1 MKGGTKAMAAETSF
15 WEYVKRAFHA
25 KVPVKGL
32 GPISVNKWF
41 LAGAAILGFGAPPI
55 WLLALGSE
63 MSYLYWLSSNQRFR
77 KLIDGERLSGERERW
92 DKRVKDLEAKLG
104 REALAR
110 FQALAAKCREVQE
123 LSETSASPVAPL
135 EEAKTS
141 GMDQLIYM
149 HLRLLVSRATLDAN
163 FSLEEKPRLLK
174 EIERLEREIAGPGL
188 PEAVKRS
195 KQGTLEIQKK
205 RLENLDRVDEQRAVI
220 DSELERIEN
229 QVELIREDTA
239 MGREP
244 LALSSRIDS
253 VVNSLGETSEW
264 MKKNADLLGNIGEE
278 KPREVPIFLAP
289 PAVKEGG

>member
-1 MKGGTKAMAAETSF
+1 MAEATSF

-32 GPISVNKWF
+32 GPISLNKWF
-41 LAGAAILGFGAPPI
+41 LAGAAILGFGAPPV
-55 WLLALGSE
+55 WLLGLGAE
-63 MSYLYWLSSNQRFR
+63 MAYLYWLSTNPRFR
-77 KLIDGERLSGERERW
+77 RLVDGERLAGERDRW
-92 DKRVKDLEAKLG
+92 DKKVKELETKLD
-104 REALAR
+104 RESMSR
-110 FQALAAKCREVQE
+110 NFVLAAKCREVQA
-123 LSETSASPVAPL
+123 LSAVSGAPVAPL
-135 EEAKTS
+135 EEAKVS

-149 HLRLLVSRATLDAN
+149 HLRLLVSRATLNAN
-163 FSLEEKPRLLK
+163 FAADEKPRLVK
-174 EIERLEREIAGPGL
+174 EIERLEREVATPGIA
-188 PEAVKRS
+188 EAVKRS

-220 DSELERIEN
+220 ESELERIEK

-244 LALSSRIDS
+244 LALSSRIDT

-278 KPREVPIFLAP
+278 KPREVPIFLEP